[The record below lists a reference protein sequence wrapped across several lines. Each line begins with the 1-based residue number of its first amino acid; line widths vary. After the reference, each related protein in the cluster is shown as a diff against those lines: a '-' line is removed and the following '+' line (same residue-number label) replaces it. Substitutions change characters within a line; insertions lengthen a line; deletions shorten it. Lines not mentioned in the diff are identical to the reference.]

1 VGNALLVSD
10 SLGMDDVV
18 PDLKEGARDERS
30 TASLMVHMW
39 AVHCLWVICFSWR
52 DYVGSV
58 EAKWCCWVLKVFGL
72 SKS

>member
-1 VGNALLVSD
+1 MRCWWVR
-10 SLGMDDVV
+10 MDDVI
-18 PDLKEGARDERS
+18 PDLQKGARDERS
-30 TASLMVHMW
+30 TASLMVLMW
-39 AVHCLWVICFSWR
+39 AVHCLWVICSSWR